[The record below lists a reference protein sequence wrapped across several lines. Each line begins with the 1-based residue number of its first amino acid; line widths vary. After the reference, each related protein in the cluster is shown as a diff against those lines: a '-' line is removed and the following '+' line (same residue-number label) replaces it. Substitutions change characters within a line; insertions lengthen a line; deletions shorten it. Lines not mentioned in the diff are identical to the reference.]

1 MSTVQVKSKILII
14 EDDKKLAG
22 ALAEGLASEGYDV
35 NSAST
40 AEEGFFLIHSEHP
53 DLLILDLS
61 LPYRNGL
68 EILRQVRREGLDVR
82 VVVLTSHNTVGDRVE
97 GLQSGADDYLGKPF
111 SFPELSARVQALLR
125 RIVAPTTSDTL
136 KIDDLVL
143 NTRIRTASRGQVEID
158 LTGREFDLLLYLAE
172 NRGRT
177 VSREMLAK
185 DVWKESSR
193 YTPLDNVIDVQV
205 ARLRRKIDDSF
216 PIKLLHTVRGMGFIL
231 RDPEA

>member
-1 MSTVQVKSKILII
+1 MPATQVRSRILII
-14 EDDKKLAG
+14 EDDNKLAR
-22 ALAEGLASEGYDV
+22 ALAAGFESEGYDV
-35 NSAST
+35 HSAST
-40 AEEGFFLIHSEHP
+40 AEEGFFLIHSERP
-53 DLLILDLS
+53 DLLILDLT
-61 LPYRNGL
+61 LPFRNGL
-68 EILRQVRREGLDVR
+68 DVLRQIRREGMDVR
-82 VVVLTSHNTVGDRVE
+82 IIVLTSHNTVGDRVE
-97 GLQSGADDYLGKPF
+97 GLHSGADDYLGKPF

-125 RIVAPTTSDTL
+125 RILPPSLSDTL

-143 NTRIRTASRGQVEID
+143 NTRLRKASRGQVVLE

-205 ARLRRKIDDSF
+205 ARLRRKIDDPF
-216 PIKLLHTVRGMGFIL
+216 AIKLIQTVRGMGFML
-231 RDPEA
+231 MDPSA